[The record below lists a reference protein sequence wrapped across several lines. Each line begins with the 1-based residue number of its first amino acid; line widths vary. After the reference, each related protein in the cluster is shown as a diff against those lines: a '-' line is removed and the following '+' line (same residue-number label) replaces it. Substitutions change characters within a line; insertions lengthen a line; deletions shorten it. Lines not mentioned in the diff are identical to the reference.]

1 MVQIEPFPRARI
13 MKIAYNVLEQVK
25 IDIPEDFIGRILL
38 EEKFKW
44 IMEIVD
50 KEEDV
55 QKIEEFFGRVP
66 VELFTRNLA
75 DTLQVIE
82 VWRKIKPWN
91 ETEEE
96 KEEHEKYFIEKVTHE
111 QEKYPQY
118 KKGERQKTSLL

>member
-13 MKIAYNVLEQVK
+13 MKIAYNVLEQVR
-25 IDIPEDFIGRILL
+25 IGIPEDYMGRILI

-50 KEEDV
+50 KEDDV

-66 VELFTRNLA
+66 IELFTRNLA

-91 ETEEE
+91 MSEED
-96 KEEHEKYFIEKVTHE
+96 KEE
-111 QEKYPQY
+111 
-118 KKGERQKTSLL
+118 